1 MNWKKLFTN
10 WRVLTLLFLIVV
22 SFWVISYSPGSDGA
36 AIRVVQKDSSGD
48 LAGIESPTSKMRPM
62 DREVIS
68 AINGQVVLDEN
79 DYYALT
85 SNLSVNETYVIKTDK
100 STYSLD
106 VLPEYEYVTLN
117 ETETYTK
124 EIFNE
129 TLNATQNI
137 TLTRNKV
144 VAKLV
149 GAQDLGLKVY
159 DAPTSNLKMGLDLQG
174 GTRVIIQPVK
184 DNLTADQF
192 DMIKSNLEQ
201 RLNVY
206 GLSDVT
212 VSVVKNFK
220 LEPEYILIEIAGIT
234 VDEIEDLI
242 LSQGKFEAKIGDV
255 VVFSGDNNDIVY
267 VGKGPQESRIETCQ
281 KDAETG
287 GDFCRFS
294 FAISLSPSAAEKQ
307 AGMTDELEVV
317 GDYLNATLDLYLDD
331 ELVSDLRI
339 SAGLKGQAVT
349 QISISGSGAG
359 NNREEAMQNA
369 LAEMK
374 KLQTVIEA
382 GSLPSALTIVKS
394 DTISPS
400 LGEGFTK
407 NALQVGLIALL
418 TVALVLFIRYRK
430 FKIIIPM
437 VISLASEVFLVL
449 GAYSLFGW
457 VLDLASIAG
466 IIIVVGTGVDHLVVI
481 TDEVLRQNKSSYDT
495 WKTKMKSAFAI
506 IIGAFLTTAFA
517 MIPLLVAGAGLL
529 RGFAIT
535 TLTGLFVGV
544 LIVRPTYGKI
554 VEILLK

>member
-1 MNWKKLFTN
+1 MKFKKLFTN
-10 WRVLTLLFLIVV
+10 WRVLLLLFLIII
-22 SFWVISYSPGSDGA
+22 SFWVIRYSPGSEGV
-36 AIRVVQKDSSGD
+36 AIRVVQKDSAAD
-48 LAGIESPTSKMRPM
+48 LAGINSPDSSMRPM
-62 DREVIS
+62 DRELIS
-68 AINGQVVLDEN
+68 AFNGKFVKSESDF
-79 DYYALT
+79 YSLT
-85 SNLSVNETYVIKTDK
+85 SNLSVNETCVVKTNHDVY
-100 STYSLD
+100 TLT
-106 VLPEYEYVTLN
+106 VLPEYEYLTLN
-117 ETETYTK
+117 ETENYTK

-129 TLNATQNI
+129 TLNTTQNI

-144 VAKLV
+144 VAKLI
-149 GAQDLGLKVY
+149 GPQDLGLKVY
-159 DAPTSNLKMGLDLQG
+159 DAPSSNLKMGLDLQG
-174 GTRVIIQPVK
+174 GTRVIIKPVK
-184 DNLTADQF
+184 ENLTADEF

-220 LEPEYILIEIAGIT
+220 LEPEYILIEIAGTT

-242 LSQGKFEAKIGDV
+242 LSQGKFEAKIGDLV
-255 VVFSGDNNDIVY
+255 IFSGDNNDIVY
-267 VGKGPQESRIETCQ
+267 VGKGPQESRIETCN
-281 KDAETG
+281 KDSETG
-287 GDFCRFS
+287 QDFCRFS
-294 FAISLSPSAAEKQ
+294 FSITLSPSASQKQ
-307 AGMTDELEVV
+307 ADITDDLAVV
-317 GDYLNATLDLYLDD
+317 GDYLNASLDLYLDG

-349 QISISGSGAG
+349 QISISGSGSG
-359 NNREEAMQNA
+359 SNRQEAMDNA

-394 DTISPS
+394 DTISPT

-407 NALQVGLIALL
+407 NALQVGFIALL
-418 TVALVLFIRYRK
+418 TVALVLFLRYRK

-437 VISLASEVFLVL
+437 VISLASEVLLVL
-449 GAYSLFGW
+449 GAYAMFGW

-481 TDEVLRQNKSSYDT
+481 TDEVLKKNADLYET
-495 WKTKMKSAFAI
+495 WKSKMKSAFAI

-517 MIPLLVAGAGLL
+517 MVPLLIAGAGLL

-544 LIVRPTYGKI
+544 LLVRPTYGKVI
-554 VEILLK
+554 EILLK